1 MSLAKAS
8 SIHTDSDVDVVQLHK
23 KTWQLNY
30 GSYNALKSTIFFKCY
45 ACGINI
51 YKIIIVVWSHATCLP
66 KYTFKIA
73 LFSILEHSALL
84 NMI

>member
-51 YKIIIVVWSHATCLP
+51 YKIIILVWSHATV
-66 KYTFKIA
+66 Y
-73 LFSILEHSALL
+73 L
-84 NMI
+84 NTHLKLHFFQF

>member
-30 GSYNALKSTIFFKCY
+30 GSYNALKSTIF
-45 ACGINI
+45 I
-51 YKIIIVVWSHATCLP
+51 
-66 KYTFKIA
+66 
-73 LFSILEHSALL
+73 
-84 NMI
+84 